1 MSQFLSSTTSASA
14 EQSLLTK
21 APTKSWTRL
30 VVVAAA
36 TSFVLGTFVAL
47 TIPPTTS
54 VGLRGTALKSTDEVS
69 AKGCTTT
76 TLQNKTPYRLEGN
89 MGVTLTK
96 VPWCFSGADWS
107 PYPFQSG
114 GLNSLE
120 TVSDSLA
127 CPCLIHDVREEGGS
141 GGVLKTPYGDVVC
154 KKYSS
159 SGTGYRTFQVQMDGV
174 VDFYS
179 DPPFQCF
186 SDPERF
192 AKCECKITRP

>member
-14 EQSLLTK
+14 EQSLLNK

-36 TSFVLGTFVAL
+36 TSFALGTFVAL

-69 AKGCTTT
+69 AQGCTTT

-89 MGVTLTK
+89 MGFTIAWT
-96 VPWCFSGADWS
+96 PWCQGSGGFSRY
-107 PYPFQSG
+107 YPSG

-120 TVSDSLA
+120 TTEQGLA

-159 SGTGYRTFQVQMDGV
+159 SGTGYRTFIVRMSGV